1 VKRASG
7 SGRVNLPEMLVPKQL
22 KLEDLDTEASLENIT
37 KTVAIKEK
45 KQLKNINLDSL
56 KA

>member
-1 VKRASG
+1 VKRASE

-22 KLEDLDTEASLENIT
+22 KLEDLDMKASLGNIT

-45 KQLKNINLDSL
+45 NN
-56 KA
+56 